1 MGVEKVMDVDFIV
14 STEPLPSG
22 KRPVIG
28 VDGPVR
34 GADLC
39 FDHHATGE
47 PVNLLAI
54 PEAVPRPGTIAT
66 TLLDSDAVISAA
78 VVLLRAGAEHGAVQA
93 VWAPLYEAAH
103 FCDHLIPSGRHPGAE
118 RAGLGLHCWL
128 KARGFARAEAL
139 ARAAGEVRQDSRGQL
154 RPSPSFETKGK
165 VFRELTL
172 ELLAAI
178 RGGSLPCDLSYL
190 DRLAGM
196 EEEARRGVRQVDGRV
211 TVLVLDGYV
220 DPLAFYRVVDTDLA
234 VVVGAQAEGAWRYTI
249 GVHPRAYGRID
260 LGPVFARLN
269 AREPGWGGRSN
280 AGGSPLGTGSRIAAD
295 ELLAILNDDRSGG
308 SSVSTRAAAAGLAS
322 EAVKGERG

>member
-1 MGVEKVMDVDFIV
+1 MEVDFVV
-14 STEPLPSG
+14 STEPLRDG
-22 KRPVIG
+22 KPPVIG

-47 PVNLLAI
+47 PVNLLAV
-54 PEAVPRPGTIAT
+54 PEVVPWPGTIAT
-66 TLLDSDAVISAA
+66 TSLDSDAVISAA
-78 VVLLRAGAEHGAVQA
+78 VVLLRAGAEHGAVRA

-103 FCDHLIPSGRHPGAE
+103 FCDHLIPSGRHPEAE

-128 KARGFARAEAL
+128 KERGFARAEAL
-139 ARAAGEVRQDSRGQL
+139 ARAAGEVREDSRGQL
-154 RPSPSFETKGK
+154 RPAPSSGTKGT
-165 VFRELTL
+165 VFKELTL

-178 RGGSLPCDLSYL
+178 RRGSLPCDFRYL

-220 DPLAFYRVVDTDLA
+220 DPLALYRVVDTDVV
-234 VVVGAQAEGAWRYTI
+234 VVVGAQADGTWRYSI
-249 GVHPRAYGRID
+249 GVHPRAYGRVD

-280 AGGSPLGTGSRIAAD
+280 AGGSPLGTGSRVSVD
-295 ELLAILNDDRSGG
+295 ELVRLLNTEVGREENLARRLIP
-308 SSVSTRAAAAGLAS
+308 
-322 EAVKGERG
+322 